1 MLEHEP
7 VRLDGHEPAVHL
19 APAGEPAAHTLAD
32 RPAEL
37 PLLAKQAVQPGGG
50 HFEIVGRF
58 DDRGRI
64 EHVTDLPAHPLT
76 VPDPDTAGLVDEEA
90 QDPARTERAPLD
102 VDQFEPVVTQN
113 GHHDLLDL
121 VGPHCVV
128 HWDGPL
134 ARWAKLKKAGN
145 AHFFKNL
152 ARIEGGGK
160 APPPRAVG

>member
-1 MLEHEP
+1 LLLPLHPPTASLELSP
-7 VRLDGHEPAVHL
+7 LL
-19 APAGEPAAHTLAD
+19 QSSNKPAAHRSPAFDPATHTLTD
-32 RPAEL
+32 RPPDL

-102 VDQFEPVVTQN
+102 VDPFEPVVTQN
-113 GHHDLLDL
+113 GRHD
-121 VGPHCVV
+121 P
-128 HWDGPL
+128 
-134 ARWAKLKKAGN
+134 
-145 AHFFKNL
+145 
-152 ARIEGGGK
+152 
-160 APPPRAVG
+160 